1 MKLIQSIWNYRGFI
15 LGSVKRD
22 FQFKY
27 QNSLLGIL
35 WIVLQPLSMILV
47 YTLIFSQV
55 MHAKFPGSTNPLTYS
70 IYLCSGIL
78 AWGLFSEISTRATN
92 TFIENANLLKKI
104 NFPRICL
111 PIIVVLNAALNF
123 IIIFSLFTIFLL
135 LSGNFPGVTFL
146 AVLPLLGTLILLAIG
161 VGISLGVLNV
171 FFRDVGQFLTIF
183 LQFWFWLTPI
193 VYLKS
198 ILPEWVQMWIAYNPM
213 EPVIAGFQQAI
224 AGQAWPNW
232 ISLLYPLGVALLACI
247 VAAALFRR
255 HVGDM
260 MDEL

>member
-1 MKLIQSIWNYRGFI
+1 MKLIQPIWSYRGFI

-35 WIVLQPLSMILV
+35 WVVLQPLSMILV

-55 MHAKFPGSTNPLTYS
+55 MHGKFPGSTNPLTYS

-78 AWGLFSEISTRATN
+78 AWGFFSEICTRATN
-92 TFIENANLLKKI
+92 TYIDNANLLKKI

-111 PIIVVLNAALNF
+111 PIIVMLNAGLNF
-123 IIIFSLFTIFLL
+123 FIIFSLFTIFLL
-135 LSGNFPGVTFL
+135 LSGNFPGISFL
-146 AVLPLLGTLILLAIG
+146 AVFPLLAILILLAIG
-161 VGISLGVLNV
+161 IGISLGVLNV
-171 FFRDVGQFLTIF
+171 FFRDVGQFFNIF

-198 ILPEWVQMWIAYNPM
+198 ILPDWVQAWIAYNPM
-213 EPVIAGFQQAI
+213 EPVINGFQQAI
-224 AGQAWPNW
+224 AAHAWPNW
-232 ISLLYPLGVALLACI
+232 LTLCYPLGIALLVCI